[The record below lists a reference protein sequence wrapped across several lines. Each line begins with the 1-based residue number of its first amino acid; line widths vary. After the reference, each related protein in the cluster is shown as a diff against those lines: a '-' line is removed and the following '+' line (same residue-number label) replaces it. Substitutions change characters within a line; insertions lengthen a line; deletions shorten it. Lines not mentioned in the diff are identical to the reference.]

1 MTDRLRRFGVT
12 ETALEHLT
20 YVRPER
26 SWKASIIE
34 HEAWT
39 ELIEKHYTLAVIDG
53 VTEALTLFGFET
65 NDNDGITKFMRL
77 IPRQIARHTKAATVL
92 IDHIAKGASTR
103 FAIGGQAKLAAID
116 GASYLVD
123 IIEPPAIGKQ
133 GTLKMSITKD
143 RPGQIRSHCVTD
155 NTKNNRVQLAAII
168 TIDSTGD
175 DTDMTIGAP
184 DPDYAKRSTGRALQ
198 EEMKQLSQNLQL
210 MWGDNPFS
218 KADCEKRQIETG
230 FERPRFREL
239 LKALVD
245 AKAIVDSGD
254 PKKQLKQIGYYI
266 EQTYD

>member
-1 MTDRLRRFGVT
+1 
-12 ETALEHLT
+12 
-20 YVRPER
+20 
-26 SWKASIIE
+26 
-34 HEAWT
+34 
-39 ELIEKHYTLAVIDG
+39 
-53 VTEALTLFGFET
+53 
-65 NDNDGITKFMRL
+65 
-77 IPRQIARHTKAATVL
+77 
-92 IDHIAKGASTR
+92 
-103 FAIGGQAKLAAID
+103 
-116 GASYLVD
+116 
-123 IIEPPAIGKQ
+123 
-133 GTLKMSITKD
+133 
-143 RPGQIRSHCVTD
+143 
-155 NTKNNRVQLAAII
+155 
-168 TIDSTGD
+168 
-175 DTDMTIGAP
+175 MTIGAP